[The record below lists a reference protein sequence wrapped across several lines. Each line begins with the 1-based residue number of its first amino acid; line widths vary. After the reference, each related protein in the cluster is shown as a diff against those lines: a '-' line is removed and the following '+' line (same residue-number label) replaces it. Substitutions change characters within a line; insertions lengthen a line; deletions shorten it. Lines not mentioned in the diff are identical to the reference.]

1 MRFDS
6 DALDEVC
13 QEMYGHTDWE
23 YIDTPKGKTGVAIL
37 FNETPSKEYLD
48 EHEEDEEE
56 DELTQQLFGGLV
68 DINAGDPWTDEVWKT
83 IELAKDPD
91 YIWSTKVNPS
101 WVDQE
106 KEELETLKIC
116 PDCDRVLPE
125 EHTRCWSCENK
136 HGREIG

>member
-6 DALDEVC
+6 DLLDEAC
-13 QEMYGHTDWE
+13 EEMYGHTDWE

-48 EHEEDEEE
+48 EHEEE

-68 DINAGDPWTDEVWKT
+68 DINAGDPWTDDVWKT

-91 YIWSTKVNPS
+91 YIWRTKVNPS
-101 WVDQE
+101 WVDKE
-106 KEELETLKIC
+106 KEE
-116 PDCDRVLPE
+116 E
-125 EHTRCWSCENK
+125 EN
-136 HGREIG
+136 